1 MVGRGF
7 LKTGGML
14 APVVAAPSRDRGLA
28 DEPYQAKVK
37 YSPKRYSVGVDLGQA
52 ADYTAIAVLEK
63 KVVPQ
68 RTAMFSPVGPE
79 PGNRL
84 VEGELVYDLVYL
96 KRPKLG
102 TPYDVIARRV
112 ADLICELEP
121 QGAFGELGQVTLSV
135 DGTGV
140 GRAVVDLLDTEFKR
154 RGASSRSVPRVD
166 FRRVSVTGSN
176 TSLKRPS
183 RTNGYWA
190 VPKKDLVFPA
200 VAAFQQGKIRIAK
213 GITDRDALVNEL
225 KNYRRTTNIAT
236 GNMAFEPWRESD
248 HDDLLFAVC
257 LALFGWQQRRGSTK
271 LRVIRRCPLN
281 SHNSGTRLPSNGR
294 ESIG

>member
-1 MVGRGF
+1 MVGVIS
-7 LKTGGML
+7 
-14 APVVAAPSRDRGLA
+14 AWEA
-28 DEPYQAKVK
+28 EYQPPRMPK

-52 ADYTAIAVLEK
+52 NDPTAIAVLEK
-63 KVVPQ
+63 TIVPPE
-68 RTAMFSPVGPE
+68 TAMFSPVGE
-79 PGNRL
+79 RPGNRL
-84 VEGELVYDLVYL
+84 VEGSTVYDLTYL

-102 TPYDVIARRV
+102 TPYDTIAKRV

-140 GRAVVDLLDTEFKR
+140 GRGVVDMLRTEFQR
-154 RGASSRSVPRVD
+154 RGATSRAVPKVD
-166 FRRVSVTGSN
+166 FRAVSVTGSN
-176 TSLKRPS
+176 TSLKRPT
-183 RTNGYWA
+183 RTHGYWS

-213 GITDRDALVNEL
+213 GIKDRDALVHEL
-225 KNYRRTTNIAT
+225 KNYSRTTNIAT

-257 LALFGWQQRRGSTK
+257 LALWGWQTRKGQTT
-271 LRVIRRCPLN
+271 LRVIRSRLS
-281 SHNSGTRLPSNGR
+281 SHNSGARSPSKAFR
-294 ESIG
+294 RRS

>member
-1 MVGRGF
+1 MVGVITAWDPG
-7 LKTGGML
+7 
-14 APVVAAPSRDRGLA
+14 
-28 DEPYQAKVK
+28 YQPPRMPK

-52 ADYTAIAVLEK
+52 SDFTAVAVLK
-63 KVVPQ
+63 KEIVPPE
-68 RTAMFSPVGPE
+68 TALFAPVGESPS
-79 PGNRL
+79 NRL
-84 VEGELVYDLVYL
+84 VEGRAVYDLVYL

-102 TPYDVIARRV
+102 TPYDTIAKRV

-140 GRAVVDLLDTEFKR
+140 GRGVVDMLRTEFQR
-154 RGASSRSVPRVD
+154 RGATSRAVPKVD
-166 FRRVSVTGSN
+166 FRAVSVTGSN
-176 TSLKRPS
+176 TSLKRPT
-183 RTNGYWA
+183 RTHGYWS

-213 GITDRDALVNEL
+213 GIKDRDALVHEL
-225 KNYRRTTNIAT
+225 RNYSRTTNIAT

-257 LALFGWQQRRGSTK
+257 LSLWGRQTRKPRAT
-271 LRVIRRCPLN
+271 LRVIR
-281 SHNSGTRLPSNGR
+281 
-294 ESIG
+294 

>member
-1 MVGRGF
+1 MPWEWG
-7 LKTGGML
+7 
-14 APVVAAPSRDRGLA
+14 
-28 DEPYQAKVK
+28 YQPPRMPK

-52 ADYTAIAVLEK
+52 NDPTAIAVLAK
-63 KVVPQ
+63 TIVPPE
-68 RTAMFSPVGPE
+68 TALFAPVGESPS
-79 PGNRL
+79 NRL
-84 VEGELVYDLVYL
+84 VEGTMVYDLVYL

-140 GRAVVDLLDTEFKR
+140 GRGVVDMLDREFKR
-154 RGASSRSVPRVD
+154 RGATSGATPRVD
-166 FRRVSVTGSN
+166 FRRVSVTGSQ
-176 TSLKRPS
+176 TALKRPT
-183 RTNGYWA
+183 RTDGYWS

-213 GITDRDALVNEL
+213 GIKDRDALVNEL
-225 KNYRRTTNIAT
+225 KNYKRTTNIAT
-236 GNMAFEPWRESD
+236 GNLTFEPWRESE

-257 LALFGWQQRRGSTK
+257 LALWGWTVKRKGSTK
-271 LRVIRRCPLN
+271 LRIIR
-281 SHNSGTRLPSNGR
+281 
-294 ESIG
+294 

>member
-14 APVVAAPSRDRGLA
+14 APVVAAPSRDRGLVG
-28 DEPYQAKVK
+28 EPYQPKVK

-63 KVVPQ
+63 KVVPP

-84 VEGELVYDLVYL
+84 VEGELAYDLVYL

-121 QGAFGELGQVTLSV
+121 QGAFGELGQVTLCV

-140 GRAVVDLLDTEFKR
+140 GRGVVDMLRAEFHR
-154 RGASSRSVPRVD
+154 RGRCRARSQGWTLGASLSRALTPRLRGRSVPT
-166 FRRVSVTGSN
+166 VTG
-176 TSLKRPS
+176 RC
-183 RTNGYWA
+183 
-190 VPKKDLVFPA
+190 
-200 VAAFQQGKIRIAK
+200 Q
-213 GITDRDALVNEL
+213 
-225 KNYRRTTNIAT
+225 RRT
-236 GNMAFEPWRESD
+236 
-248 HDDLLFAVC
+248 
-257 LALFGWQQRRGSTK
+257 
-271 LRVIRRCPLN
+271 
-281 SHNSGTRLPSNGR
+281 
-294 ESIG
+294 